1 MLLENL
7 TTQKSRRDYFARMSY
22 GAWLWESKDNKL
34 IVKLENFGDCACGFK
49 GTAKASDVP
58 KFYQFC
64 NLYKKQDAVKNKGE
78 INLRKQEYIKSICR
92 ECVIKQVEVL
102 E

>member
-7 TTQKSRRDYFARMSY
+7 KTQKERREYFARMTY

-34 IVKLENFGDCACGFK
+34 VVKLETFGECACGFM
-49 GTAKASDVP
+49 GRAKANDVP

-64 NLYKKQDAVKNKGE
+64 NLYNKQDAVKNKGDVN
-78 INLRKQEYIKSICR
+78 IRKQEYIKSICKN
-92 ECVIKQVEVL
+92 CVIKQVEEL
-102 E
+102 